1 MEASKYESFD
11 LLGLTRAEATDLA
24 QFLIDL
30 APFGHDDT
38 TTTTTFSKVY
48 RALRIAG
55 IQCKPST
62 QWIVKRR
69 NGDAV
74 NVND

>member
-38 TTTTTFSKVY
+38 TTTTFSKVY
-48 RALRIAG
+48 RALRTAG

>member
-24 QFLIDL
+24 
-30 APFGHDDT
+30 PFGHDD

-48 RALRIAG
+48 RALRTAG